1 MQMVASFGA
10 RLRAERE
17 RRKVTLRGIA
27 EDTKIKASLL
37 EGLEQDD
44 LSYWPE
50 GLFRRAYVRAYA
62 RAVGL
67 DPERIVHEFLEHY
80 PEPVEADPAEAVTPA
95 RSLLTSPIAT
105 VSGLLRRGS
114 RSEAPPPAASPAT
127 TLFSGPVPSFSSRP
141 VSSFSSR
148 PAPSVREFSD
158 LCTNFGR
165 LPDRRGLPP
174 LLADAVRVLDA
185 IGLVVWVWDA
195 CAASLKA
202 TLANGYSDEAI
213 AQLPDVPATAPN
225 AVAEAFRS
233 REACVIPGETGLTGA
248 VAVPMIG
255 PAGCLGVL
263 AVEVHSD
270 CEHLD
275 SIRAFAVILAAQLV
289 GLAGPVALAEA
300 VA

>member
-1 MQMVASFGA
+1 MQMVLSFGA

-17 RRKVTLRGIA
+17 RRKITLRGIA
-27 EDTKIKASLL
+27 EETKIKASML

-67 DPERIVHEFLEHY
+67 DPERIVQEFLEHY

-141 VSSFSSR
+141 LSSFSSRPASSFSSR
-148 PAPSVREFSD
+148 PAPSFLEFSD
-158 LCTNFGR
+158 LCTSLGR

-213 AQLPDVPATAPN
+213 AQLPEVPATAPN
-225 AVAEAFRS
+225 AVAEAFR
-233 REACVIPGETGLTGA
+233 
-248 VAVPMIG
+248 
-255 PAGCLGVL
+255 
-263 AVEVHSD
+263 
-270 CEHLD
+270 
-275 SIRAFAVILAAQLV
+275 
-289 GLAGPVALAEA
+289 
-300 VA
+300 

>member
-1 MQMVASFGA
+1 MQMVAGFGA

-127 TLFSGPVPSFSSRP
+127 TLFSGPVPSSPRP

-289 GLAGPVALAEA
+289 GLVGPVALAEA

>member
-1 MQMVASFGA
+1 MVAGFGA

-27 EDTKIKASLL
+27 EETKIKASLL

-127 TLFSGPVPSFSSRP
+127 TLFSGPVPSFPRP
-141 VSSFSSR
+141 VSSFASR

-248 VAVPMIG
+248 VAVPLLG